1 MMWLT
6 AAFLSALVF
15 GISGFLLKMG
25 NHKKYHTPG
34 MLFGL
39 YSAGSLLFLSILL
52 VKGHIT
58 LSPLILL
65 FVTSLGIGS
74 YYGNT
79 FLVKAYDLGPACL
92 TSPLISLNILFV
104 ILLST
109 LVYHETLTPWQLSG
123 IGCMITAVA
132 LVGCNFKNTL
142 IKSRLWGVFVAL
154 AIVFIFMREGGLKI
168 AHEMGLHNSNILFFG
183 YLFAAALALGKLSTT
198 SSTTTTSHYPSILFG
213 LIIGVFSASGMAL
226 LAYAIARGP
235 ASIILPIFSA
245 RYFISV
251 LLLMIFLKEKLS
263 VIQWIAV
270 ALLLIGIMF
279 FY

>member
-1 MMWLT
+1 
-6 AAFLSALVF
+6 LVF

-168 AHEMGLHNSNILFFG
+168 AHEMGLHNSNIFWVFICSCIGVGKIINNLFNNNHFALPIHLIRLNYWRFFSVG
-183 YLFAAALALGKLSTT
+183 YGIISLCHCTRTRLNYFTHILST
-198 SSTTTTSHYPSILFG
+198 LFYFSVITDD
-213 LIIGVFSASGMAL
+213 LFKRKAICHTMDCSRFIINWDYVC
-226 LAYAIARGP
+226 
-235 ASIILPIFSA
+235 
-245 RYFISV
+245 
-251 LLLMIFLKEKLS
+251 FLKKA
-263 VIQWIAV
+263 IHPH
-270 ALLLIGIMF
+270 
-279 FY
+279 